1 MIPFSENHII
11 LFDLAVLQ
19 ELLLTAVERFASPL
33 RGRGDYWLRLLPEL
47 NETLRQ
53 ETQLATQPPH
63 PIYRHKTYRLSLPTT
78 SQTALN
84 IPFSPSLHGSV

>member
-1 MIPFSENHII
+1 MKNLII

-47 NETLRQ
+47 NE
-53 ETQLATQPPH
+53 
-63 PIYRHKTYRLSLPTT
+63 
-78 SQTALN
+78 ALE
-84 IPFSPSLHGSV
+84 